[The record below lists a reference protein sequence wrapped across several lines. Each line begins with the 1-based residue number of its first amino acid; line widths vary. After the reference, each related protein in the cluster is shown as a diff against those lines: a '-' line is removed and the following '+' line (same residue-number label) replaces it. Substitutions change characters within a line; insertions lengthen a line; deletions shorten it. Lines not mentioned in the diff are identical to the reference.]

1 MTGDDLVP
9 IVEEGFREA
18 RDLDAPLNHRLAVV
32 AERVRTLSP
41 AFAEGVDRLIA
52 RLQHAD
58 AGAGAPRVGDAMPN
72 FVLPDQSG
80 RLVTLEA
87 AAANGPVAISFN
99 RGHWCPYC
107 RLNLA
112 AIADAYEQIAAT
124 GGQVLAIVPERQRFT
139 ALLKADIGATFAVLT
154 DMDNGYALSLNLAV
168 WVGTE
173 MAALIAQAGWDIPK
187 YQDNNAWVLPIP
199 ATFVVGSDSV
209 IVARHIEPDYRCRME
224 MADLIRSLREAAT
237 VRTPPSPPRAAD

>member
-1 MTGDDLVP
+1 MTGGGLVP
-9 IVEEGFREA
+9 AVEEAFREA
-18 RDLDAPLNHRLAVV
+18 RDLDAPLNHRLSVV
-32 AERVRTLSP
+32 ADRVRTLNP
-41 AFAEGVDRLIA
+41 VFAEGVDRLIA

-58 AGAGAPRVGDAMPN
+58 AGAGAPGVGDAMPN

-112 AIADAYEQIAAT
+112 AMADAYPEIAAT

-139 ALLKADIGATFAVLT
+139 AVLTADTGATFPVLT

-168 WVGTE
+168 WVGAE
-173 MAALIAQAGWDIPK
+173 MTVLIARAGWDIPK
-187 YQDNNAWVLPIP
+187 YQDNNTWVLPIP
-199 ATFVVGSDSV
+199 ATFVVGTDGI
-209 IVARHIEPDYRCRME
+209 IVARHIEPDYRRRME
-224 MADLIRSLREAAT
+224 MADLITSLRLAAT
-237 VRTPPSPPRAAD
+237 VRTRPSPLREAD